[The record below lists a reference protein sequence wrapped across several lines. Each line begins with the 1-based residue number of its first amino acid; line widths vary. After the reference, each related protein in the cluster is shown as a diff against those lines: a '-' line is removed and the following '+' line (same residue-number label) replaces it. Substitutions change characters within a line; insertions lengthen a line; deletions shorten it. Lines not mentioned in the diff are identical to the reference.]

1 MPAGVNPVRE
11 LVRSTDPVRISFLTA
26 LLREARIELLVMDN
40 YISAVEGSIGAFP
53 RRLMVAEEDYDRA
66 ARILDDADELW

>member
-1 MPAGVNPVRE
+1 MRE

-26 LLREARIELLVMDN
+26 LLREARIELQVMDI